1 MIKQISLSGKIYDS
15 IYKAKETLDNE
26 YQDAS
31 EWITD
36 IIENPERLRQKGCEI
51 CSSNKK
57 LEEHHVRGKKHGN
70 ETIAV
75 CLECHTTLTDKQR
88 LWDRSWLDP
97 DSENKDAFLEIGL
110 IDICELKYKKTGIE
124 IYKLISENLTRGFSY
139 E

>member
-15 IYKAKETLDNE
+15 LYKAKETLDNE
-26 YQDAS
+26 YQDAL

-36 IIENPERLRQKGCEI
+36 IIENSERSKKNECEI
-51 CSSNKK
+51 CPSNKK
-57 LEEHHVRGKKHGN
+57 LEENHVRGKKHGN
-70 ETIAV
+70 ETITV
-75 CLECHTTLTDKQR
+75 CHECHETLTNEQK

-110 IDICELKYKKTGIE
+110 IDICELKYDKTGQE
-124 IYKLISENLTRGFSY
+124 IYKRISENLTRGFSY